1 MAKNKIHQ
9 EIQNLQTQLAIEK
22 DEDLAQ
28 YRLKMQDTSLIER
41 RTQGV
46 CWYPVQLQKT
56 KYDAGERLIVSVSRS
71 KEHANS
77 HLFQSGKLV
86 SLFSNANA
94 NSEDTT
100 AITGVVNQVRELE
113 MFITI
118 NNESFPEWL
127 TDGKLG
133 VQLLFDEK
141 SYIEM
146 GKSLDFLLKTE
157 EKRINELK
165 NIILGDAE
173 AQFEDKYKV
182 TIPKLNKS
190 QNDALNLVASAND
203 LAIIHGPPGTG
214 KTTTIVHS
222 IVQTLKEE
230 KQILVCAPSN
240 AAVDLLVEKLSE
252 KGVNVLR
259 VGHPARVTEAVLKN
273 TLDARVTLHNSY
285 KDIKMIRRETKEM
298 FKQAKKYKRNFGAE
312 ERRKR
317 NEFFKEARR
326 LKDEVKQLIYY
337 ITNSIIADAQVIA
350 TTMVGANNY
359 QIKDL
364 KFKTVFID
372 EAAQGLEAATW
383 LPIIKAE
390 RVIFAGDHKQLPP
403 TIKSREAAKNGME
416 ITLFEKAIK
425 RNSADVMLQEQYR
438 MNEKI
443 MNFSSNFF
451 YDNQLIANENVK
463 NWTIFEN
470 DKPIEFIDTA
480 GTGFAEK
487 TDPETKSTLNPEE
500 AELLFKH
507 LKKYLENIEN
517 KDDLRGIDA
526 VGVISPY
533 KAQVMFM
540 QEYFE
545 ENFDLP
551 VLIKKKISI
560 NTIDSFQGQERDII
574 YISLVRSNEKNV
586 IGFLADI
593 RRMNVA
599 MTRARK
605 KLVIIGDSGTIA
617 KNDFYNSFVD
627 YIHEIDAYTS
637 AFEVIY
643 DKL

>member
-1 MAKNKIHQ
+1 MSKNKIHK
-9 EIQNLQTQLAIEK
+9 EIQNLQIQLSIEK
-22 DEDLAQ
+22 EEDLTQ

-41 RTQGV
+41 RNKGV

-56 KYDAGERLIVSVSRS
+56 KFDAGERLIVSISRS

-86 SLFSNANA
+86 SLFSNAHS
-94 NSEDTT
+94 NSEETT

-118 NNESFPEWL
+118 NNDTFPSWL

-133 VQLLFDEK
+133 IQLLFDEK

-146 GKSLDFLLKTE
+146 AKSLDFLIKTE

-165 NIILGDAE
+165 NIILGSEE
-173 AQFEDKYKV
+173 AQFEEKYKI
-182 TIPKLNKS
+182 TIPKLNKN
-190 QNDALNLVASAND
+190 QNDALNLVSSAND

-214 KTTTIVHS
+214 KTTTIVHA
-222 IVQTLKEE
+222 IEHTLKSE

-252 KGVNVLR
+252 KEINVLR
-259 VGHPARVTEAVLKN
+259 VGHPARVTEKILKN
-273 TLDARVTLHNSY
+273 TLDARVTLHDSY
-285 KDIKMIRRETKEM
+285 KDIKMIRRETEEM
-298 FKQAKKYKRNFGAE
+298 FKKAKKFKRNFGAE
-312 ERRKR
+312 ERQKR
-317 NEFFKEARR
+317 NELYREARR
-326 LKDEVKQLIYY
+326 LKAEVKHLIYY
-337 ITNSIIADAQVIA
+337 ITNNIIADAQVIA
-350 TTMVGANNY
+350 TTMVGSNNY
-359 QIKDL
+359 QIKDM

-383 LPIIKAE
+383 IPIIKAE
-390 RVIFAGDHKQLPP
+390 RVIFAGDHQQLPP
-403 TIKSREAAKNGME
+403 TIKSYEAAKNGME
-416 ITLFEKAIK
+416 ITLFEKAIN

-451 YDNQLIANENVK
+451 YNNQLIANEKVK
-463 NWTIFEN
+463 NWTVFKN
-470 DKPIEFIDTA
+470 DRPLEFIDTA
-480 GTGFAEK
+480 GTGFIEK

-507 LKKYLENIEN
+507 LKKYLEKIAN
-517 KDDLRGIDA
+517 KEDLRNIDA
-526 VGVISPY
+526 IGIIAPY
-533 KAQVMFM
+533 KAQVTFM
-540 QEYFE
+540 QEYFTK
-545 ENFDLP
+545 NVDLP
-551 VLIKKKISI
+551 ELIKNKISI
-560 NTIDSFQGQERDII
+560 NTVDSFQGQERDVI
-574 YISLVRSNEKNV
+574 YISLVRSNEKSV

-617 KNDFYNSFVD
+617 KNDFYNSFID
-627 YIHEIDAYTS
+627 YIHENEAYTS
-637 AFEVIY
+637 AFEILY
-643 DKL
+643 D